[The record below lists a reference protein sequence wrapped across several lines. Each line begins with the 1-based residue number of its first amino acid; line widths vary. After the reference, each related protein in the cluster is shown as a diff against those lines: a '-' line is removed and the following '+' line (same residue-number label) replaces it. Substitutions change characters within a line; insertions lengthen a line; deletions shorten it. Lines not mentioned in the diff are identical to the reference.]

1 MGFNFND
8 WNYQRFYDSRC
19 EANASMNQTTNWLCY
34 RFQSEQVKL
43 KALQDNAK
51 EIEQRADVASRQMI
65 QESYTALA
73 QQWRL
78 MEDNLLQNISHL
90 IDLADT
96 WEVT

>member
-1 MGFNFND
+1 
-8 WNYQRFYDSRC
+8 
-19 EANASMNQTTNWLCY
+19 MNQTTNWLCY